1 MDIYASIT
9 ELIYSMHIYASI
21 TKLIRALY
29 PNKLSMILLSCHIYR
44 LMTLAR
50 ARALYP
56 SCLPSQASAYTLTG
70 TRRWTAFD
78 QHRVLLAIQDPT

>member
-1 MDIYASIT
+1 MDIYALIT

-44 LMTLAR
+44 LMTLAYTSFSIHTYRR
-50 ARALYP
+50 ARRR
-56 SCLPSQASAYTLTG
+56 SNFTSR

-78 QHRVLLAIQDPT
+78 QHRMLLAIQDPT